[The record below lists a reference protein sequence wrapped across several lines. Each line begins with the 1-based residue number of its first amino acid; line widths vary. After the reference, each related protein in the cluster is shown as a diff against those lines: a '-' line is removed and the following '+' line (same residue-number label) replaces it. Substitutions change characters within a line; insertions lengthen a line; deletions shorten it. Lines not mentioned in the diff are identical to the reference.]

1 MSDTVTVKENTETMR
16 GSEAEENDPTPADGM
31 TKSESLEQTEPEKD
45 ESCSDNKDESQTQGD
60 TTAKPQNHNVDQ
72 TGKAVIINK
81 TCNTRIPD
89 QKFCEHFKDDKSDDF
104 QKRYILKRDNSSMD
118 KDDNQMRI
126 RLKDDRRSKSI
137 EEREEEYQRVKTFI
151 TPFLGSES
159 SSSVGSSTGSLSRT
173 QQPLPVTALSQNT
186 LGAPAVY
193 PTVSTSNS
201 LSFDGGM
208 SGQGASTAST
218 SYYLLPLE
226 ATGIPPGSILINP
239 HTGQPFVNP
248 DGSAVVY
255 NPTIAPQSV
264 LNPAQH
270 PPPPPPAAPQQQQP
284 ANHVLSQQED
294 LGARFS
300 QMNLVR
306 QPSNEA
312 PDAHT
317 AMFPSSVVLQPP
329 QHTGYIMAHPG
340 QQVPAPTY
348 SNSGPPVNQQ
358 VLQQQGYMQQPM
370 QQMPICY
377 CAPGQYPHS
386 SQQYRAVTPVHYSTQ
401 QNQPLPLPAQQPV
414 LQPPQH
420 TGYIMAHPGQQVPA
434 PTYSNSGP
442 PVNQQVLQQQGYMQQ
457 PMQQMPTCYCAPG
470 QYPHSSKQYRAVTPV
485 RYSTQQN
492 QPLPPPA
499 QQPGYQTVM
508 PSHQQSYQSIMGV
521 QQPQNQNVVS
531 SQQNNIGSQMQGMMV
546 QYPPMS
552 SYQVSMPQ
560 GSQGMPQQTYQQPII
575 LPNQSSQGHLPSS
588 GVQVYYSV
596 MPPPQQNNMSSSV
609 GYLQPPGTEQMQFP
623 LTLSPCNSQPL
634 QAQHCAAVAPPH
646 GSGMVMMQLTLPT
659 NHQPRAHSPPQ
670 WKHNKCYSL
679 DHQRGQKS
687 TDLSNLDST
696 RQSSPQLGSAA
707 TSPAQSPAPAQLTN
721 MNNIRPA
728 LSAISVMPQ
737 FPRPFVPG
745 HGDIRYP
752 LMQYNLPIRPPLL
765 QGPHIVSNHQGQLGI
780 RHGGRGKKPT
790 RKALSTDLSVG
801 EPVIGRVM
809 EVTDLPEGISRT
821 EADKL
826 FGELC
831 KVGALIKWIPD
842 HQPQQQH
849 CGSGDSNANTDHSK
863 PPSDLASTYTVLA
876 MFPSKLAA
884 QNALIKQMISLKVP
898 EIPSKIAA
906 VERVTDKLLHKMLWF
921 EGFIPAAIASA
932 KQKNSVFVVFIAG
945 EDDQSTQML
954 SSWEDEKVAEATSQS
969 FVAIK
974 IDAKS
979 FFIGDNGVPLEVIAG
994 SVPAE
999 QLVNRIE
1006 KVKQMHIQQ
1015 KNVKLRGA
1023 DENQVATEPHSAS
1036 LVTPDLTSQSQ
1047 SLPSETVQQN
1057 GAHLSDAEPEN
1068 VAAAAA
1074 SKECLSKTVED
1085 GLHSG
1090 QPSPA
1095 EEISVS
1101 SADASVSSQPEEDL
1115 NIKVE
1120 RLTKK
1125 LEERREHKKRE
1136 EEENEIKKEV
1146 ERRKVGKEILDFKK
1160 KNEGEKTKR
1169 MLEERNREKAE
1180 EKAARDR
1187 VKQQIALDRAD
1198 RAARYAKTKEEVD
1211 AATAAALQTRQAEL
1225 VAKKQAS
1232 QKERS
1237 AIARIQFR
1245 LPDGSFITNQ
1255 FPSET
1260 RLEEARQFAA
1270 QEVGKKYGNFS
1281 LATMFP
1287 RREFTIED
1295 LGKTLL
1301 ELELAPSAAIVLLP
1315 TGRSAAAVVQ
1325 SSGGGIWGVL
1335 GTIFYPLFAVWR
1347 FISNFVFASVPPPW
1361 SSTRQ
1366 APQPEHSQ
1374 PSTSTAAEPKRETIR
1389 KRVLEKHTDDF
1400 KKDGKIYRL
1409 RTQEDSEDDNNTWNG
1424 NSTQQ
1429 M

>member
-1 MSDTVTVKENTETMR
+1 MR

-45 ESCSDNKDESQTQGD
+45 ESCSDNKDESQDKIQIQFIQSFD
-60 TTAKPQNHNVDQ
+60 KQEPP
-72 TGKAVIINK
+72 I
-81 TCNTRIPD
+81 
-89 QKFCEHFKDDKSDDF
+89 KDEDEKEKGTEKQEKSD
-104 QKRYILKRDNSSMD
+104 KIPRKMLSR
-118 KDDNQMRI
+118 
-126 RLKDDRRSKSI
+126 
-137 EEREEEYQRVKTFI
+137 
-151 TPFLGSES
+151 GSES

-294 LGARFS
+294 LGAQFS

-306 QPSNEA
+306 QPSSEA

-358 VLQQQGYMQQPM
+358 VLQQQGFMQQPM

-386 SQQYRAVTPVHYSTQ
+386 SQQYRAVTPVH
-401 QNQPLPLPAQQPV
+401 
-414 LQPPQH
+414 
-420 TGYIMAHPGQQVPA
+420 
-434 PTYSNSGP
+434 
-442 PVNQQVLQQQGYMQQ
+442 
-457 PMQQMPTCYCAPG
+457 
-470 QYPHSSKQYRAVTPV
+470 
-485 RYSTQQN
+485 YSTQQN

-531 SQQNNIGSQMQGMMV
+531 SQQNNMGSQMQSMMV
-546 QYPPMS
+546 QYPPVS

-696 RQSSPQLGSAA
+696 RQSSPQLGSPA

-728 LSAISVMPQ
+728 LSPISVMPQ

-765 QGPHIVSNHQGQLGI
+765 QGPHTVSNHQGQLGI

-884 QNALIKQMISLKVP
+884 QNALIKQ
-898 EIPSKIAA
+898 
-906 VERVTDKLLHKMLWF
+906 R
-921 EGFIPAAIASA
+921 
-932 KQKNSVFVVFIAG
+932 

-979 FFIGDNGVPLEVIAG
+979 FFIGDNGIPLEVIAG

-1068 VAAAAA
+1068 IAAAAA

-1101 SADASVSSQPEEDL
+1101 SEDASVSSQPEEDL

-1198 RAARYAKTKEEVD
+1198 RAARYAKTKEVD

-1315 TGRSAAAVVQ
+1315 VCISSCETLNNIFKASIESQRGGQKESAA
-1325 SSGGGIWGVL
+1325 
-1335 GTIFYPLFAVWR
+1335 FAMAR
-1347 FISNFVFASVPPPW
+1347 SEI
-1361 SSTRQ
+1361 
-1366 APQPEHSQ
+1366 PQGL
-1374 PSTSTAAEPKRETIR
+1374 ETIR